1 VLYTLPPAPVQVRM
15 QVASAAPMAEVL
27 FMWDFWNYFKPLD
40 LILIASGAVVGIPL
54 LILYLMA
61 RSRKAKKKGKAKNKE

>member
-1 VLYTLPPAPVQVRM
+1 MHKRERRST
-15 QVASAAPMAEVL
+15 AEVL

-61 RSRKAKKKGKAKNKE
+61 RSRKGKKKGKAKNKE

>member
-1 VLYTLPPAPVQVRM
+1 
-15 QVASAAPMAEVL
+15 
-27 FMWDFWNYFKPLD
+27 MWDFWNYFKPLD

-61 RSRKAKKKGKAKNKE
+61 RSRKGKKKGKAKNKE